1 MISGNEAPRK
11 RGRPKIE
18 FTPDQVENLAQ
29 LGLNIGE
36 IAAGLGTSRDTL
48 ERRMELPE
56 YREAVERGRGRL
68 GAYAKK
74 MIIDSA
80 KKGNIKAQLFLV
92 QNVSDWTSKRH
103 VQVEGEMTT
112 RHYVAEIPAPM
123 PLEAWQATYSRDD
136 DPNTP
141 TVQ

>member
-80 KKGNIKAQLFLV
+80 KKGYIPEFCDFL
-92 QNVSDWTSKRH
+92 R
-103 VQVEGEMTT
+103 
-112 RHYVAEIPAPM
+112 
-123 PLEAWQATYSRDD
+123 
-136 DPNTP
+136 
-141 TVQ
+141 

>member
-1 MISGNEAPRK
+1 
-11 RGRPKIE
+11 
-18 FTPDQVENLAQ
+18 
-29 LGLNIGE
+29 
-36 IAAGLGTSRDTL
+36 
-48 ERRMELPE
+48 
-56 YREAVERGRGRL
+56 
-68 GAYAKK
+68 

-112 RHYVAEIPAPM
+112 RHYVAEIPQPQ
-123 PLEAWQATYSRDD
+123 PLDAWQVAYGDSD
-136 DPNTP
+136 DPNT